1 MVNFID
7 RLLSYN
13 LSVDENQDD
22 KQAAYEVRRAEM
34 MRLVERR
41 LRPDAGASTIADDAC
56 VSRFHFQRVFRH
68 VMGEAPGEMERR
80 LRLER
85 AAHALRSTKVEVMSV
100 ALDAGYASIEGFS
113 RAFRRAYGQS
123 PRQFRKQR
131 STAVDLVGASHVHF
145 DARTS
150 SLRTVNKGGKGM
162 DLVDRM
168 LDNDYRA
175 KRALLEASL
184 KLSDAQLDAP
194 LLTRIR
200 IEPWWEP
207 DNSLRQVLGRL
218 TDTIWAAE
226 MLKTV
231 GWPHSGEGWIENG
244 QATNASNVS
253 DMIRQLDGYYRDY
266 APFVKHVKENDLWET
281 TWVDAGCEPAETFTY
296 ATVIEYSL
304 ERGIYRRFV
313 CQGLLEQMALA
324 SR

>member
-1 MVNFID
+1 
-7 RLLSYN
+7 
-13 LSVDENQDD
+13 
-22 KQAAYEVRRAEM
+22 M

-41 LRPDAGASTIADDAC
+41 LRPDARASTIADDAC
-56 VSRFHFQRVFRH
+56 VSRFHFQRVFRN
-68 VMGEAPGEMERR
+68 VMGEAPGELERR

-85 AAHALRSTKVEVMSV
+85 AAHALRSTRAAVMTV

-123 PRQFRKQR
+123 PREFRKQR
-131 STAVDLVGASHVHF
+131 STVVDLVGASHVHF

-175 KRALLEASL
+175 KRAVLEASL

-207 DNSLRQVLGRL
+207 DGTLREMLTRL
-218 TDTIWAAE
+218 TDMLWVAE
-226 MLKTV
+226 LLKTV
-231 GWPHSGEGWIENG
+231 GWPHSGDGWLRDGEVF
-244 QATNASNVS
+244 QATSVGQ
-253 DMIRQLDGYYRDY
+253 MIEQLDGFYRDY
-266 APFVKHVKENDLWET
+266 LPFVKHVKTNDLWET
-281 TWVDAGCEPAETFTY
+281 TWVDAACEPAETFSY
-296 ATVIEYSL
+296 ATVIEYCLQRSMV
-304 ERGIYRRFV
+304 RGFIA
-313 CQGLLEQMALA
+313 QGLLAQAA
-324 SR
+324 TVS